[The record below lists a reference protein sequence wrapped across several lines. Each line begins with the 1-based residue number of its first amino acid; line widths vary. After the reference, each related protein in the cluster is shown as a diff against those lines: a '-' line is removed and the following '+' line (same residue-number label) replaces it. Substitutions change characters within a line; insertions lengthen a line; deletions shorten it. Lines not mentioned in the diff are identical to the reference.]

1 VQPVVTWYDVLD
13 VMPGASTEEIQGK
26 YEARASLLRPEFIAG
41 ASSAVLTAVSR
52 AQQLLD
58 SARRVLGDP
67 ATRARYDAATG
78 IRRSGGGLA
87 QQESFPSEPGWQ
99 PDDFDLVAGTRGME
113 ALGGL
118 MALMDWLAPHPRQ
131 QTRVVV
137 PDVRGLFYVTCMQIV
152 GRLGLRI
159 RKIQLTE
166 HPRPVEGL
174 VVGQSPRPATKAH
187 RGTELTVQVWHPPQ

>member
-87 QQESFPSEPGWQ
+87 QPELP
-99 PDDFDLVAGTRGME
+99 VRARVGTG
-113 ALGGL
+113 
-118 MALMDWLAPHPRQ
+118 
-131 QTRVVV
+131 
-137 PDVRGLFYVTCMQIV
+137 
-152 GRLGLRI
+152 
-159 RKIQLTE
+159 
-166 HPRPVEGL
+166 
-174 VVGQSPRPATKAH
+174 
-187 RGTELTVQVWHPPQ
+187 